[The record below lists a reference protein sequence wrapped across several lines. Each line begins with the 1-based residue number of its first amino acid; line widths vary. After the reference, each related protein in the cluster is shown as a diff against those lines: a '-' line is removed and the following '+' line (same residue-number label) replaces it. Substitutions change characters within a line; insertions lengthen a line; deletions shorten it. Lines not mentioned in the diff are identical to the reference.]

1 MKLKVEMTLTAETAQ
16 KLQLTAEG
24 LVGMDLG
31 EDGILAAMVLLR
43 IVVSYERARATAG
56 ADTGETI
63 PLERPS
69 AQK

>member
-16 KLQLTAEG
+16 KLQLTAER

-43 IVVSYERARATAG
+43 IVASYERARETAG
-56 ADTGETI
+56 ADTEET
-63 PLERPS
+63 
-69 AQK
+69 